1 MAQILDI
8 HPENPQPRLIR
19 QAAKAI
25 ADGGLVAYP
34 TDSCYALGCALENK
48 DGIER
53 IIRIRQLDSKHH
65 FTLMCHDF
73 AQLGQFVIVDNY
85 AFRTIKSLTP
95 GPYTFIMKATKEVPR
110 KMMHPKK
117 HSVGARIPQNATALA
132 LVEEV
137 GEPILSSTLLLPDH
151 EEPLTHAEDVAE
163 ALGKHVDVLIDS
175 GVPGTTPTSVID
187 FTPGAPVVRRIGA
200 GDISRFDDIDEA

>member
-1 MAQILDI
+1 MLLLQLAGDPA
-8 HPENPQPRLIR
+8 HHRAEV
-19 QAAKAI
+19 I
-25 ADGGLVAYP
+25 ASGGLVAYP

-48 DGIER
+48 QGIER
-53 IIRIRQLDSKHH
+53 ITRIRKLDSKHH
-65 FTLMCHDF
+65 FTLMCDDF

-137 GEPILSSTLLLPDH
+137 KAIAAAKGATPGQIALAWLLAQQPWIVPI
-151 EEPLTHAEDVAE
+151 
-163 ALGKHVDVLIDS
+163 
-175 GVPGTTPTSVID
+175 PGTTKLH
-187 FTPGAPVVRRIGA
+187 
-200 GDISRFDDIDEA
+200 

>member
-1 MAQILDI
+1 MAELVEI
-8 HPENPQPRLIR
+8 HPDNPQPRLIR
-19 QAAKAI
+19 RVAQTI

-73 AQLGQFVIVDNY
+73 AQLGQFVIVDNS

-110 KMMHPKK
+110 RMMHAKK
-117 HSVGARIPQNATALA
+117 HSVGARIPQNTTALE
-132 LVEEV
+132 LVAEV
-137 GEPILSSTLLLPDH
+137 GAPLLSSTLLLPGDDD
-151 EEPLTHAEDVAE
+151 PLTHAEDVMDR
-163 ALGKHVDVLIDS
+163 LGNDVGIVIDS
-175 GVPGTTPTSVID
+175 GVPGTVPTSVID
-187 FTPGAPVVRRIGA
+187 FTGGDPVVARAGA
-200 GDISRFDDIDEA
+200 GDVSRFE